1 MKMSSKAKYI
11 LMAALLAVLNPARLF
26 ACAACYGE
34 SDAPMARGLTFAII
48 ALAGI
53 VACVL
58 SGVVVFFVHLGKKS
72 SAADSSAVGGE
83 SAPSKS

>member
-1 MKMSSKAKYI
+1 MKMPIKI
-11 LMAALLAVLNPARLF
+11 LLLALLLAVLSPSRLF

-48 ALAGI
+48 ALAGFI
-53 VACVL
+53 ACVL

-72 SAADSSAVGGE
+72 SAADETVE
-83 SAPSKS
+83 SAQRNS